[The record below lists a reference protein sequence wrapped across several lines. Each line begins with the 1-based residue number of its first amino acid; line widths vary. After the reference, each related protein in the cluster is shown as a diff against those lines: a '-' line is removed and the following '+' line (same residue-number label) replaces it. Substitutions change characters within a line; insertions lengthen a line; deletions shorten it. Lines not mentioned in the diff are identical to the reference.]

1 MIYMS
6 VKSWLEWWGRF
17 LGLSPTGYRQV
28 VDMLRQRY
36 IEEIQH
42 VKRFTQHAQR
52 MHYPQFRE
60 KLLRIASD
68 EAQHAEWIAEQITL
82 LGGKIPVVPEI
93 PATDQNSWQYL
104 LADLDEEK
112 HCAAELMEQIQ
123 SIGAE
128 LPGVTEVLQRISQ
141 DGEKHREEIREM
153 LMRSDPQS
161 LWPA

>member
-6 VKSWLEWWGRF
+6 VKNWLEWWRGF

-28 VDMLRQRY
+28 VDILRQRY

-52 MHYPQFRE
+52 MQYPQFRE

-68 EAQHAEWIAEQITL
+68 EAHHAEWIAEKITL
-82 LGGKIPVVPEI
+82 LGGKLPVVPEI
-93 PATDQNSWQYL
+93 PATEKNSWQYL

-112 HCAAELMEQIQ
+112 HCAAEVMEQIQ

-128 LPGVTEVLQRISQ
+128 LPGVTEVLQRISE
-141 DGEKHREEIREM
+141 DGKKHCEEIREM